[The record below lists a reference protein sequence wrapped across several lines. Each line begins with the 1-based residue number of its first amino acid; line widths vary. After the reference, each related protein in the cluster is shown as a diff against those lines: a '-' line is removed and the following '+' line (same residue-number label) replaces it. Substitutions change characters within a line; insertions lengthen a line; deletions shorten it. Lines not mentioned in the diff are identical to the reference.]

1 MTADALNTSIFIHLI
16 NKNRKNHAKMK
27 KNPVVSWLHRW
38 PDYSGAIQQRE
49 RLGRLLSADSTAPLL
64 MLQKGLLKHTGVTNT
79 T

>member
-16 NKNRKNHAKMK
+16 NKKQEKPCEDEKNT
-27 KNPVVSWLHRW
+27 VVSWLHRW